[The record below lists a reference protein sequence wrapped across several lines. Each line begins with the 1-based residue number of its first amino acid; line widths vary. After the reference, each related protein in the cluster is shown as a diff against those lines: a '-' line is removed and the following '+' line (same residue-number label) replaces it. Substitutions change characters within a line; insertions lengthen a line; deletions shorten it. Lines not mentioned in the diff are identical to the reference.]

1 VRTPR
6 DLLAQSLKQARLDA
20 GLLQDELAR
29 RLSTNQARVSR
40 TEAGRRTPD
49 LDEVRAWLDVL
60 RPPADKR
67 ERILYLAEQA
77 GTDITEWTELQQV
90 GWDRHQRRYE
100 DLEAE
105 ATSVALYQNSLIP
118 GPLQTSRYVQHLMGQ
133 VLGVAASQIPDAVTG
148 RLRRQE
154 MLTLTGRHLDVVI
167 TQSVLEQP
175 FGSPDL
181 MAEQLDRLA
190 ALARLPAVNLG
201 VLPTNT
207 AMREVWRHEFT
218 LYDMPESDESEVLV
232 ELLTGEVRVN
242 EPAKVDQYRELFKL
256 YQRNAVTGAKAIK
269 LVTQIGKAMR
279 RNS

>member
-1 VRTPR
+1 MRTPR

>member
-29 RLSTNQARVSR
+29 RLGTNQARVSR

-49 LDEVRAWLDVL
+49 LDEVRAWLDIL

-77 GTDITEWTELQQV
+77 GTDITEWSELHQV

-105 ATSVALYQNSLIP
+105 AVRVALYQNSLIP
-118 GPLQTSRYVQHLMGQ
+118 GPLQTSRYVEHLMGQ

-175 FGSPDL
+175 FGGPDL

-201 VLPTNT
+201 VLPTT
-207 AMREVWRHEFT
+207 TGMREVWRHEFT
-218 LYDMPESDESEVLV
+218 LYEMPESDESEVLV
-232 ELLTGEVRVN
+232 ELLSGEVRVN
-242 EPAKVDQYRELFKL
+242 EPTKVDQYRALFAL

-279 RNS
+279 RDS

>member
-29 RLSTNQARVSR
+29 RLGTNQARVSR

-60 RPPADKR
+60 RPPADRR

-175 FGSPDL
+175 FGGRDL

-201 VLPTNT
+201 ILPTT
-207 AMREVWRHEFT
+207 TTMSEVWRHEFT

-279 RNS
+279 RDS